1 MFHTSAPG
9 ETRLIARMPFN
20 PTTMTMFGSV
30 GEKTTDDQAL
40 NDEVTAPVAVSQK
53 SNLPLLQPVVPA
65 IAVPSD
71 EKGREAWHDPMNQLL
86 GFVST
91 KTYLEEFAMIQERTR
106 ELLRSN
112 EDD

>member
-9 ETRLIARMPFN
+9 EFRLTARMPLN
-20 PTTMTMFGSV
+20 PTTMAMFGSV
-30 GEKTTDDQAL
+30 GEKTTDDQSL
-40 NDEVTAPVAVSQK
+40 NDEVTAPVAF
-53 SNLPLLQPVVPA
+53 VVPA

-71 EKGREAWHDPMNQLL
+71 EKEREAWHDPMNQLL

-91 KTYLEEFAMIQERTR
+91 NTYLKEFSMIQERAR

-112 EDD
+112 EGKLGFTLRL